1 MSLPPLQPADH
12 SDAISEIQRLRVA
25 ATKNTDRSEASL
37 EALQRYY
44 DQLVALEQ
52 KIPASEVRTGLLLYS
67 WSQPSS
73 SRSRSPSSGRTPS
86 TRALYSAGG
95 CH

>member
-1 MSLPPLQPADH
+1 M
-12 SDAISEIQRLRVA
+12 A

-52 KIPASEVRTGLLLYS
+52 KIPASEVGAGLL
-67 WSQPSS
+67 
-73 SRSRSPSSGRTPS
+73 
-86 TRALYSAGG
+86 
-95 CH
+95 

>member
-1 MSLPPLQPADH
+1 M
-12 SDAISEIQRLRVA
+12 A

-52 KIPASEVRTGLLLYS
+52 KIPASEVRAGLL
-67 WSQPSS
+67 
-73 SRSRSPSSGRTPS
+73 
-86 TRALYSAGG
+86 
-95 CH
+95 